1 MTGQVEFDSH
11 MSDVV
16 AAAVGVVNLLAPGW
30 ERGKPYPGA
39 EDPGAVARLLAPRD
53 AHPRPVPDD
62 ADVAELRGYVVPLY
76 AVFAAVEA
84 GDVDTAC
91 ATVNHLIADTH
102 AAPVLSRH
110 GEHPWHLHFHAA
122 DSGWARGWAAAMAT
136 ALAVV
141 LGNPMFDRLG
151 VCSAP
156 ECDRVFVDVSR
167 NGTKRFCST
176 ACQNRVKAAAFRA
189 RQRELI

>member
-1 MTGQVEFDSH
+1 
-11 MSDVV
+11 
-16 AAAVGVVNLLAPGW
+16 
-30 ERGKPYPGA
+30 
-39 EDPGAVARLLAPRD
+39 
-53 AHPRPVPDD
+53 
-62 ADVAELRGYVVPLY
+62 
-76 AVFAAVEA
+76 
-84 GDVDTAC
+84 
-91 ATVNHLIADTH
+91 
-102 AAPVLSRH
+102 H

-151 VCSAP
+151 VCSAQ

-167 NGTKRFCST
+167 DGTKRFCST